1 MTVSDALSIVNL
13 ILIIIVI
20 GILIFF
26 IVFGLKGF
34 AYLKQIIDKERPK
47 LNNQINEGLDDLHT
61 IKTESKNIVANVKY
75 IRSQFG

>member
-1 MTVSDALSIVNL
+1 MNHDTLSIINL

-34 AYLKQIIDKERPK
+34 NYLKQIIDKERPK
-47 LNNQINEGLDDLHT
+47 LNNQINEGLSDLDT
-61 IKTESKNIVANVKY
+61 IKTESKNIAANVQY
-75 IRSQFG
+75 IRSQLG